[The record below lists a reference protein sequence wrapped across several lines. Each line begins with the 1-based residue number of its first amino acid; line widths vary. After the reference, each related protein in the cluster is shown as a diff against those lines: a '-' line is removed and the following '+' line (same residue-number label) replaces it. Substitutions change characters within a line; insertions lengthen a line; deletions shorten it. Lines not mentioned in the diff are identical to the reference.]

1 MQDAQLLVDAFPYHP
16 DPCALAKLIAEELH
30 HPCAS
35 TAIDLEPH
43 MDSSQCLLPGLSGLD
58 TLAFL
63 DSDDL
68 AKEMLGPTVTTGYM

>member
-43 MDSSQCLLPGLSGLD
+43 MDSIQGLLPGLPGLD
-58 TLAFL
+58 FL
-63 DSDDL
+63 DSDEL
-68 AKEMLGPTVTTGYM
+68 AKEILGPTVTTGYM